1 MNLIMDLSVF
11 QQLPCFAEV
20 MTAQEFNI
28 LSPLHLMDGVAEPC
42 TPKVGGTIFDAAF
55 WAFIAMV
62 PVLISAA
69 FGLRFSPPKRF
80 TTVFLALSA
89 GMLIALLSYDLLEV
103 AFEIGGIYFAILG
116 FFLGIFLYV
125 FANKFIAYRG
135 VVRRNSTEC
144 GGMGDLTVKQ
154 REEKSAA
161 LALVIGAV
169 LDGIP
174 ESMSIGISF
183 LENKLVSISVVI
195 AVAVAN
201 IPEGLASGVGLKRSG
216 YSRKNI
222 LLTWLIVVL
231 ACVVASMAAFATM
244 RDAPDG
250 LKAVMTSIAGGGV
263 LAMTLQTVI
272 PEAWEEMHDGISLF
286 AGLGFSA
293 AFFVSHMW
301 H

>member
-1 MNLIMDLSVF
+1 MIMDFTLSQF
-11 QQLPCFAEV
+11 LPYFADV
-20 MTAQEFNI
+20 MTGQEYNL
-28 LSPLHLMDGVAEPC
+28 LSPLHLMDGTAEPC
-42 TPKVGGTIFDAAF
+42 TPKVAGSIFDAALWSF
-55 WAFIAMV
+55 VAMV

-69 FGLRFSPPKRF
+69 FGLRFSPSKRF
-80 TTVFLALSA
+80 TAVFLAVSA
-89 GMLIALLSYDLLEV
+89 GMLIALLSYDLLEA
-103 AFEIGGIYFAILG
+103 AFEVGGMYFAILG

-125 FANKFIAYRG
+125 GANKLVARG
-135 VVRRNSTEC
+135 GIFRRNSSDS
-144 GGMGDLTVKQ
+144 GGVGLLTAKQ

-161 LALVIGAV
+161 MALVIGAA

-183 LENKLVSISVVI
+183 LDNKLVTISVIV

-216 YSRKNI
+216 YSVKNI
-222 LLTWLIVVL
+222 LLTWLLVVL
-231 ACVVASMAAFATM
+231 ACVVASVAAFATM

-250 LKAVMTSIAGGGV
+250 VKAVMTALAGGGV

-272 PEAWEEMHDGISLF
+272 PEAWEETHDAIALF
-286 AGLGFSA
+286 AGLGFAA

>member
-1 MNLIMDLSVF
+1 MDFSLLSS
-11 QQLPCFAEV
+11 LPYLADA
-20 MTAQEFNI
+20 MTGQEFNL
-28 LSPLHLMDGVAEPC
+28 LSPLHLMDGTAEPC
-42 TPKVGGTIFDAAF
+42 TPKVAGSIFDAALWSF
-55 WAFIAMV
+55 VAMV

-69 FGLRFSPPKRF
+69 FGLRFSPSKRF
-80 TTVFLALSA
+80 TAVFLAVSA
-89 GMLIALLSYDLLEV
+89 GMLIALLSYDLLEA
-103 AFEIGGIYFAILG
+103 AFEIGGIFFAILG
-116 FFLGIFLYV
+116 FFLGILLYV
-125 FANKFIAYRG
+125 FANKLVARG
-135 VVRRNSTEC
+135 GIVRRNSAAC
-144 GGMGDLTVKQ
+144 GGLGALTEQQ

-161 LALVIGAV
+161 MALVIGAA

-183 LENKLVSISVVI
+183 LDNKLVSISVII

-216 YSRKNI
+216 YSSKNI
-222 LLTWLIVVL
+222 LLTWFVVVF

-250 LKAVMTSIAGGGV
+250 VKAVMTSLAGGGV

-272 PEAWEEMHDGISLF
+272 PEAWEETHDAISLLAGCGF
-286 AGLGFSA
+286 AA

>member
-1 MNLIMDLSVF
+1 MNLSVF
-11 QQLPCFAEV
+11 EKLPYFAEV
-20 MTAQEFNI
+20 MTGQEFNI

-69 FGLRFSPPKRF
+69 LGLRFSPPKRF

-125 FANKFIAYRG
+125 YANKFIAYRG

-161 LALVIGAV
+161 LALVIGAI

-183 LENKLVSISVVI
+183 LENELVSISVVV

-231 ACVVASMAAFATM
+231 ACVVASMVAFATM
-244 RDAPDG
+244 RNAPDG

>member
-1 MNLIMDLSVF
+1 MNLIMDFSVF
-11 QQLPCFAEV
+11 QQLPYLAEA
-20 MTAQEFNI
+20 MAGQEFNI

-69 FGLRFSPPKRF
+69 LGLRFSPPKRF
-80 TTVFLALSA
+80 TAVFLALSA

-116 FFLGIFLYV
+116 FFLGILMYV
-125 FANKFIAYRG
+125 FANKFIAHRG
-135 VVRRNSTEC
+135 VVRRNSAAC
-144 GGMGDLTVKQ
+144 GGMGALTVKQ

-161 LALVIGAV
+161 LALVVGAI

-183 LENKLVSISVVI
+183 LDNKLVSISVVI

-231 ACVVASMAAFATM
+231 ACVVASMVAFATM
-244 RDAPDG
+244 RDAPNG

-272 PEAWEEMHDGISLF
+272 PEAWEEMHDGIALF

>member
-1 MNLIMDLSVF
+1 MDFSLLSPLPYLADAMTGQDFNL
-11 QQLPCFAEV
+11 
-20 MTAQEFNI
+20 
-28 LSPLHLMDGVAEPC
+28 LSPLHLMDGTAEPC
-42 TPKVGGTIFDAAF
+42 TPKVAGTLFDAAL
-55 WAFIAMV
+55 WSFIAMV

-69 FGLRFSPPKRF
+69 FGLRFSPSKRF
-80 TTVFLALSA
+80 TAVFLAVSA
-89 GMLIALLSYDLLEV
+89 GMLIALLSYDLLEA

-116 FFLGIFLYV
+116 FFAGILLYV
-125 FANKFIAYRG
+125 CANKIVARG
-135 VVRRNSTEC
+135 GLFRRNSAAC
-144 GGMGDLTVKQ
+144 GGLGALTAKQ

-161 LALVIGAV
+161 MALVIGAA

-183 LENKLVSISVVI
+183 LDNKLVSISVII

-216 YSRKNI
+216 YSVKNI
-222 LLTWLIVVL
+222 LLTWLVVVL
-231 ACVVASMAAFATM
+231 ACVLASMLAFATM
-244 RDAPDG
+244 RDAPSG
-250 LKAVMTSIAGGGV
+250 VKAVMTSLAGGGV

-272 PEAWEEMHDGISLF
+272 PEAWEETHDAISLL
-286 AGLGFSA
+286 AGLGFAA